1 MDFLM
6 QWFGYLLA
14 FALGSALTWTVLVL
28 AVKPHR
34 RENEDR
40 S

>member
-14 FALGSALTWTVLVL
+14 FVLGSALTWTVLVL
-28 AVKPHR
+28 TVTPR
-34 RENEDR
+34 PQESEDR